1 MIPLIIFILS
11 IISVTIGFIV
21 GENVPF
27 SSKWNAVAGPMVV
40 IGLLAGLLSFL
51 IFPQYEESYKLYPVE
66 YTVAKSTTHIAVAT
80 NYGVFDSNKI
90 QDLNEWSQGKP
101 GFIKVKYNVFGLE
114 CQEYEFV
121 TNNTKE

>member
-1 MIPLIIFILS
+1 MIAFIIFILS

-21 GENVPF
+21 GKNVPF

-51 IFPQYEESYKLYPVE
+51 IFPQYEEMHKLYPVE
-66 YTVAKSTTHIAVAT
+66 YSVAKSSSYVAVAT
-80 NYGVFDSNKI
+80 NYGVFKSNKI
-90 QDLNEWSQGKP
+90 EDLNEWSQGKP

-114 CQEYEFV
+114 CQSYQFV